1 MSGFFY
7 ILKQVMEKV
16 AIQGVDGAYHDI
28 AIRKFFENE
37 DVELICCD
45 TFKQVFDSV
54 KNADGIL
61 GIVAIENTIAGSLMQ
76 DFELLRTNDISILA
90 LYKNNLTKLQS
101 LPIIGWEWE
110 YIFYI
115 DLTYDDSELYK
126 QSLDA
131 IRPLTMNLKI
141 LGEYQIGKQIK

>member
-101 LPIIGWEWE
+101 LPIIG
-110 YIFYI
+110 
-115 DLTYDDSELYK
+115 
-126 QSLDA
+126 
-131 IRPLTMNLKI
+131 
-141 LGEYQIGKQIK
+141 